1 MAKLCGLAANPRS
14 LAAGLNR
21 LRAQLKLPERLSAC
35 GVEGKELT
43 AALDGL
49 AEAAQADLCA
59 PSNPRPAG
67 GGGLEESA
75 EGAGVMEETLLSVGI
90 DTGARVSPDR
100 PACLGAPCDV
110 RILGGSEF
118 RLRKISALRR
128 FYGHVPAPQSGGP
141 VVEVPK

>member
-1 MAKLCGLAANPRS
+1 
-14 LAAGLNR
+14 
-21 LRAQLKLPERLSAC
+21 
-35 GVEGKELT
+35 
-43 AALDGL
+43 
-49 AEAAQADLCA
+49 
-59 PSNPRPAG
+59 
-67 GGGLEESA
+67 
-75 EGAGVMEETLLSVGI
+75 MEETLLSVGI